1 MTPEP
6 TRRTPPLRRMH
17 IRSLAPN
24 VLTMLALCAGLT
36 AIRFALSERWEL
48 AVYAIVLA
56 GVFDGLDGTVARLL
70 KSTSRFGAELDS
82 LSDVVAFGIAPALI
96 LYLWS
101 LNGITGLGW
110 IITLAFALT
119 CALRLA
125 RYNARLD
132 DEDEPRRL
140 SGFLTGVPAPV
151 GAGLALVPMML
162 EFQFGTDLLR
172 TTPLAIALYTACVG
186 FLMIST
192 FATYS
197 WKGLVVR
204 REVLVPVMLFVGLFA
219 TLLTIYPWAV
229 MLLCAAA
236 YLVSIPMAMSRYR
249 RRRLQRHGDGE
260 AV

>member
-1 MTPEP
+1 M
-6 TRRTPPLRRMH
+6 
-17 IRSLAPN
+17 
-24 VLTMLALCAGLT
+24 
-36 AIRFALSERWEL
+36 
-48 AVYAIVLA
+48 
-56 GVFDGLDGTVARLL
+56 
-70 KSTSRFGAELDS
+70 
-82 LSDVVAFGIAPALI
+82 VAFGIAPALI

-162 EFQFGTDLLR
+162 EFQFGTDLPR
-172 TTPLAIALYTACVG
+172 TTPLAIAIYTACVG

-204 REVLVPVMLFVGLFA
+204 REFLVPVMLFVGLFA

-249 RRRLQRHGDGE
+249 RRRRRDAG
-260 AV
+260 